1 MTYEKSFKIG
11 SQADGYILCNHII
24 VMDADGNKLFSF
36 NRSSY
41 NGYRRIVTNEEN
53 ALEYLRGV
61 HGDVSDVDP
70 NANFKIEVEY
80 PLVSA
85 NAYIEGAELL
95 PVLLTQEAARFI
107 QSKLQALKQ
116 KKYRVYR
123 VYDNYAKE
131 GDVDYK
137 PGDRRLMQET
147 YTKPV
152 IVPKN
157 TQNSALLLK
166 VNGWKDTDIYHH
178 EVETETVDQPHYA
191 TLRDIC
197 DNYKTAFVY
206 VRPENVDWIPA
217 KVDLV
222 LADEIEA
229 ARKKMENA
237 KSLLIAA
244 GAASLI
250 L

>member
-11 SQADGYILCNHII
+11 SQADGYIRCNHTI

-36 NRSSY
+36 NRK
-41 NGYRRIVTNEEN
+41 GFDGMRTP
-53 ALEYLRGV
+53 
-61 HGDVSDVDP
+61 DP

-95 PVLLTQEAARFI
+95 PVLLTQEAVRFI

-123 VYDNYAKE
+123 VYDNYAKD

-147 YTKPV
+147 YTAPV
-152 IVPKN
+152 IIPKN
-157 TQNSALLLK
+157 AQNSSLLLK
-166 VNGWKDTDIYHH
+166 VDGWKDTDIYHH
-178 EVETETVDQPHYA
+178 EVETEMVDQPHYA

-206 VRPENVDWIPA
+206 VRPENVDWIPT

>member
-11 SQADGYILCNHII
+11 SQADGYIRCNHTI

-36 NRSSY
+36 NRK
-41 NGYRRIVTNEEN
+41 GFDGMRTP
-53 ALEYLRGV
+53 
-61 HGDVSDVDP
+61 DP

-95 PVLLTQEAARFI
+95 PVLLTQEAVRFI

-152 IVPKN
+152 VIKTWQQDPTNTITYNPK
-157 TQNSALLLK
+157 K
-166 VNGWKDTDIYHH
+166 GWKDTDIYHH
-178 EVETETVDQPHYA
+178 EVEIEMVDQPHYA

-206 VRPENVDWIPA
+206 VRPENVDWIPTR
-217 KVDLV
+217 VDLV